1 MFYCNQFG
9 FMLIFFGRIVLD
21 IFKVYFVWKILLV
34 GVCMFYNKQIVG
46 VEILINIL
54 KFKK

>member
-21 IFKVYFVWKILLV
+21 IFKVYFFWKILLV

-46 VEILINIL
+46 VEILINIEV
-54 KFKK
+54 